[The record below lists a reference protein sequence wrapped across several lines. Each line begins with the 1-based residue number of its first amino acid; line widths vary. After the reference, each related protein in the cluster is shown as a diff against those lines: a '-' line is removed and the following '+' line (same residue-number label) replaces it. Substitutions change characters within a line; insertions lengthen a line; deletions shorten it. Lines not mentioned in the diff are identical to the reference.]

1 MRVSGAV
8 YQSLSPSGYDRA
20 ISRTENAITVT
31 CAALLLLLGGC
42 NDRDVNSIENGLW
55 KMFAGHPKP
64 IILDAPPPPVYCIR
78 TLGGAECYAEPVA
91 EDRAA
96 AIR

>member
-1 MRVSGAV
+1 M
-8 YQSLSPSGYDRA
+8 
-20 ISRTENAITVT
+20 SRMQNTIVVT

-42 NDRDVNSIENGLW
+42 NDRDVTSVENGLW

-64 IILDAPPPPVYCIR
+64 IILNAPAPPVYCIR
-78 TLGGAECYAEPVA
+78 TIGGPECYAEPVA